1 MYRAALILVALA
13 AFTVACASGAEVSA
27 TTHRRTPARTH
38 VYSVH
43 RRTIARKV
51 YRRVE
56 ARTQRRGAEKQTPEE
71 VGRAAGLAMLRGI
84 EQNRTTRRN
93 DVYRRRGAR
102 PELRSVSIRT
112 SHHQYRADTDRADTG
127 QPVEAELASPSP
139 ASDTRRTDQEETA
152 ASRAAEWRRDAES
165 RSAANEA
172 VNERGAAKPTETNE
186 YADRGQGFADGQA
199 PRASDPEREGHASMT
214 EHPAAAQST
223 ASYAA
228 EPEEDG
234 TDGNSATETEQASLY
249 IPRGA
254 MPLPLYGTLASLERI
269 ENESDLEARIA
280 DGLLVPVPASG
291 ALIVNAELP
300 ADHRYCRP
308 WTAKFLADLAQE
320 HDAAF
325 HRPLEVSSAVRTV
338 EYQRRLME
346 INGNAAPAVG
356 DLVSPHLTG
365 ATVDI
370 AKNGMSRSEIEWMRR
385 RLLALEDAGRIDA
398 EEEFHQ
404 ACFHITVY
412 KTYAP
417 ARTMRSPLKATSPN
431 RPKQHQP
438 APSAA
443 NVEAATGL

>member
-1 MYRAALILVALA
+1 
-13 AFTVACASGAEVSA
+13 
-27 TTHRRTPARTH
+27 
-38 VYSVH
+38 
-43 RRTIARKV
+43 
-51 YRRVE
+51 
-56 ARTQRRGAEKQTPEE
+56 
-71 VGRAAGLAMLRGI
+71 
-84 EQNRTTRRN
+84 
-93 DVYRRRGAR
+93 
-102 PELRSVSIRT
+102 
-112 SHHQYRADTDRADTG
+112 
-127 QPVEAELASPSP
+127 
-139 ASDTRRTDQEETA
+139 
-152 ASRAAEWRRDAES
+152 
-165 RSAANEA
+165 
-172 VNERGAAKPTETNE
+172 
-186 YADRGQGFADGQA
+186 
-199 PRASDPEREGHASMT
+199 MT

-228 EPEEDG
+228 EAEEDG

-254 MPLPLYGTLASLERI
+254 MPLPLYGTLASLERQNERLEAEGLERI
-269 ENESDLEARIA
+269 EDERDLEARIA
-280 DGLLVPVPASG
+280 DGVLVPVPASG
-291 ALIVNAELP
+291 ALTVNAELP
-300 ADHRYCRP
+300 ANHRYCRP
-308 WTAKFLADLAQE
+308 WTAKFLADLARE

-365 ATVDI
+365 ATIDI
-370 AKNGMSRSEIEWMRR
+370 AKKGMSRSEVEWMRR

-417 ARTMRSPLKATSPN
+417 ARTMRPSLKATSPN
-431 RPKQHQP
+431 RPKQHQL